1 MKHPMNKRQRI
12 LIQKRKN
19 RILFHK
25 IRGYR
30 FIEVPIWYKNGV
42 PKRYYFQSKYWKN
55 QANRYIRR
63 KRLSEIKQYKKEYPY
78 VWKMW

>member
-19 RILFHK
+19 RILFNR

-30 FIEVPIWYKNGV
+30 CIEV
-42 PKRYYFQSKYWKN
+42 PKRYYLQSKYWKN

-63 KRLSEIKQYKKEYPY
+63 KKLKEIKHYKKEYPY
-78 VWKMW
+78 VWKIW

>member
-1 MKHPMNKRQRI
+1 MKHPTNKRQRI

-19 RILFHK
+19 RILFNR

-30 FIEVPIWYKNGV
+30 YVVPIWYKNGV

-63 KRLSEIKQYKKEYPY
+63 KRLSKIKQYKKEYPY
-78 VWKMW
+78 IWKIW